1 MLSPDEL
8 AIAVDRNVRSL
19 RQERGLGMAELAQ
32 RCSTDPCTIRRLET
46 GHSAQLYTLY
56 KVAQALQVEVGDLVN
71 TAPPTPRVRLQ
82 RLMQLEPTRCAQ
94 VERLF
99 RAVLPLLDVSE
110 N

>member
-8 AIAVDRNVRSL
+8 AIAVGRNVRSL

-32 RCSTDPCTIRRLET
+32 RCSIDPCTIRRLET

-71 TAPPTPRVRLQ
+71 TAPPRRREFGSNASCSSSLPGVLKSSGCSA
-82 RLMQLEPTRCAQ
+82 LS
-94 VERLF
+94 F
-99 RAVLPLLDVSE
+99 RS
-110 N
+110 